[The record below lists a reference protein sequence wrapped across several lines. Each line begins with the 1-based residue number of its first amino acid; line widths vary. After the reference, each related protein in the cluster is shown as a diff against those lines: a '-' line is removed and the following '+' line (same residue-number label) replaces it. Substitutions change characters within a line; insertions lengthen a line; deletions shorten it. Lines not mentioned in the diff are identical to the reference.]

1 MREVYLDNNAT
12 TRPLPEVREAM
23 MRVLGEDFGNPS
35 SAHSA
40 GDRVRGAMVVARE
53 AVAMLVGA
61 EADQIVFMGSG
72 TEANN
77 TVFYSVVQRAPTEK
91 RVRIVTTT
99 VEHSSIVK
107 MCDYLGARGVEVV
120 SVPVDRCGQLVW
132 EALDEA
138 VTPDTDLVSVQW
150 VNNETGAI
158 LPVERIA
165 QLCQSRGV
173 LFHTDAAQAVGKL
186 PISVTESP
194 VDFLTFTAHK
204 FHGPQG
210 VGALYVRSS
219 KELLPLLWG
228 GSQEGG
234 LRPGTE
240 NVPGIIGMGT
250 AAQVRLDRSKDVQV
264 LMASLR
270 DDFEQSVITKIPD
283 VEINSDPDVRVCNT
297 TNLLFRDVDGQAL
310 VARLDQDG
318 VRCSQSSACTNQ
330 RPEPSY
336 VLRAMGLSESEA
348 YASIRFSF
356 SEFNTVEDVDE
367 AVVHLARLCEQLRR
381 FSRRRLSLIDF
392 NHVNTSLTEVK

>member
-12 TRPLPEVREAM
+12 TKPLSEVREAM
-23 MRVLGEDFGNPS
+23 MRVMGEDFGNPS

-40 GDRVRGAMVVARE
+40 GDRVREAMVASRD
-53 AVAMLVGA
+53 AVAQLVGT

-77 TVFYSVVQRAPTEK
+77 TVFNSVVQCAPTGK

-107 MCDYLGARGVEVV
+107 MCDYLGGKGIEIVF
-120 SVPVDRCGQLVW
+120 VPVDRYGQVIW

-158 LPVERIA
+158 LPVERIVH
-165 QLCQSRGV
+165 LCQSRGV

-186 PISVTESP
+186 PVSVTKLP
-194 VDFLTFTAHK
+194 VDFLAFTAHK
-204 FHGPQG
+204 FHGSQG
-210 VGALYVRSS
+210 IGALYVRSP
-219 KELLPLLWG
+219 KGLLPLLWG

-250 AAQVRLDRSKDVQV
+250 AAQLRLERLRDVQG

-270 DDFEQSVITKIPD
+270 DRFEQSVIAQIPD
-283 VEINSDPDVRVCNT
+283 VEINGDPDMRVCNA

-310 VARLDQDG
+310 VARLDQEG

-336 VLRAMGLSESEA
+336 VLRAMGLSEAEA

-367 AVVHLARLCEQLRR
+367 AVTHLARLCEQLRR
-381 FSRRRLSLIDF
+381 FSRRRLSL
-392 NHVNTSLTEVK
+392 LAEVG

>member
-12 TRPLPEVREAM
+12 TKPLPEVREAM
-23 MRVLGEDFGNPS
+23 MGVLGEDFGNPS

-40 GDRVRGAMVVARE
+40 GDRVREAMVPARE
-53 AVAMLVGA
+53 AVAKLVGA

-72 TEANN
+72 TETNN

-99 VEHSSIVK
+99 VEHSSIIK
-107 MCDYLGARGVEVV
+107 MNDYLSARGVEVV

-158 LPVERIA
+158 LPVEEMAR
-165 QLCQSRGV
+165 LCQSRGV

-186 PISVTESP
+186 PVSVTELP

-210 VGALYVRSS
+210 IGALYVRSS

-250 AAQVRLDRSKDVQV
+250 AAQLRLEQLEDVQE

-270 DDFEQSVITKIPD
+270 DHFEQSVIDRVPD
-283 VEINSDPDVRVCNT
+283 VEVNGDPDMRVCNT

-310 VARLDQDG
+310 VARLDQKG

-356 SEFNTVEDVDE
+356 SEFNTVEDVDD
-367 AVVHLARLCEQLRR
+367 AVAHLARLCEQLRR
-381 FSRRRLSLIDF
+381 FGRRRLSL
-392 NHVNTSLTEVK
+392 LTGVG

>member
-23 MRVLGEDFGNPS
+23 MGVLGEDFGNPS

-40 GDRVRGAMVVARE
+40 GDRVREAMVAARE
-53 AVAMLVGA
+53 VVANLVGA
-61 EADQIVFMGSG
+61 ESDQIVFMGSG

-77 TVFYSVVQRAPTEK
+77 TVFNSAVQGAPTGK

-107 MCDYLGARGVEVV
+107 MNDYLSARGVEVV

-132 EALDEA
+132 KDLDEA

-158 LPVERIA
+158 LPIERIT

-173 LFHTDAAQAVGKL
+173 LFHTDAAQAIGKL
-186 PISVTESP
+186 PVSITDLP
-194 VDFLTFTAHK
+194 IDFLTFTAHK

-210 VGALYVRSS
+210 IGALYVRSS

-240 NVPGIIGMGT
+240 NMPGIIGMGT
-250 AAQVRLDRSKDVQV
+250 AAQLRLDRLEDVQV
-264 LMASLR
+264 FMSSLR
-270 DDFEQSVITKIPD
+270 DHFEQSVIAQIPD
-283 VEINSDPDVRVCNT
+283 VEINGDPDMRVCNT
-297 TNLLFRDVDGQAL
+297 TSLLFRDVDGQAL
-310 VARLDQDG
+310 VARLDQEG

-356 SEFNTVEDVDE
+356 SEFNTVEDVDD
-367 AVVHLARLCEQLRR
+367 AVAHLARLCEQLRR
-381 FSRRRLSLIDF
+381 FSRRRLSL
-392 NHVNTSLTEVK
+392 LAEVG

>member
-35 SAHSA
+35 STHSA
-40 GDRVRGAMVVARE
+40 GDRVREEMVVARE
-53 AVAMLVGA
+53 AVAQLVGA
-61 EADQIVFMGSG
+61 ESDQIVFMGSG

-77 TVFYSVVQRAPTEK
+77 TVFNSVVQRAPTGK

-107 MCDYLGARGVEVV
+107 MNDYLSARGVEVV
-120 SVPVDRCGQLVW
+120 SVPVDRYGQLVW

-165 QLCQSRGV
+165 RLCQSRGV
-173 LFHTDAAQAVGKL
+173 FFHTDAAQAVGKL
-186 PISVTESP
+186 PVSVTELP
-194 VDFLTFTAHK
+194 VDFLVFTAHK

-210 VGALYVRSS
+210 IGALYVRSS
-219 KELLPLLWG
+219 KGLLPLLWG

-250 AAQVRLDRSKDVQV
+250 AAQLRLDRLKGVQG

-270 DDFEQSVITKIPD
+270 DDFEQAVLDRVPD
-283 VEINSDPDVRVCNT
+283 VEINGDPDMRVCNT

-310 VARLDQDG
+310 VARLDQEG

-336 VLRAMGLSESEA
+336 VLRAMGLSEAEA

-356 SEFNTVEDVDE
+356 SEFNTIEDVDE
-367 AVVHLARLCEQLRR
+367 TVVHLTRLCEQLRR
-381 FSRRRLSLIDF
+381 FSRRRLSPLA
-392 NHVNTSLTEVK
+392 EVG

>member
-12 TRPLPEVREAM
+12 TKPLPEVRETM
-23 MRVLGEDFGNPS
+23 MRVMGEDFGNPS

-40 GDRVRGAMVVARE
+40 GDRVREAMVAARE
-53 AVAMLVGA
+53 AVAQLVGA

-77 TVFYSVVQRAPTEK
+77 TVFNSVVQRTQAGK
-91 RVRIVTTT
+91 LVRIVTTT

-107 MCDYLGARGVEVV
+107 MCDYLGARGVEVI
-120 SVPVDRCGQLVW
+120 SVPVDLCGQLIW
-132 EALDEA
+132 EAMDEA

-165 QLCQSRGV
+165 RLCQSRGV

-186 PISVTESP
+186 PVSVLGLP

-210 VGALYVRSS
+210 VGALYVRSP

-250 AAQVRLDRSKDVQV
+250 AAQLRLERLEDVQE

-270 DDFEQSVITKIPD
+270 DDFEQAVLDRVPD
-283 VEINSDPDVRVCNT
+283 VEVNGDPDMRICNT

-310 VARLDQDG
+310 VARLDQEG

-356 SEFNTVEDVDE
+356 SEFNTVEDVDD
-367 AVVHLARLCEQLRR
+367 AVAHLARLCEQLRR
-381 FSRRRLSLIDF
+381 FSRRRLSL
-392 NHVNTSLTEVK
+392 LAEVG

>member
-12 TRPLPEVREAM
+12 TKPLPEVREAM
-23 MRVLGEDFGNPS
+23 MRVMGEDFGNPS

-40 GDRVRGAMVVARE
+40 GDRVRDAMVASRE
-53 AVAMLVGA
+53 AVAQLVGA

-77 TVFYSVVQRAPTEK
+77 TVFNSLVQCAPIEK

-99 VEHSSIVK
+99 VEHSSILK
-107 MCDYLGARGVEVV
+107 MCDYLSGRGVEIVF
-120 SVPVDRCGQLVW
+120 VPVGRCGQLVW

-165 QLCQSRGV
+165 RLCQSRGV
-173 LFHTDAAQAVGKL
+173 LFHIDAAQAVGKL
-186 PISVTESP
+186 PVSVTELS
-194 VDFLTFTAHK
+194 VDFLAFTAHK

-210 VGALYVRSS
+210 IGALYVRSS

-240 NVPGIIGMGT
+240 NLPGIVGMGT
-250 AAQVRLDRSKDVQV
+250 AARLRLERLKDVQGF
-264 LMASLR
+264 MASLR
-270 DDFEQSVITKIPD
+270 DRFEQSVIAQISD
-283 VEINSDPDVRVCNT
+283 VEINGDPDMRVCNT

-310 VARLDQDG
+310 VARLDQEG

-367 AVVHLARLCEQLRR
+367 TIAHLAQLCEQLRS
-381 FSRRRLSLIDF
+381 FSRRRLSRLA
-392 NHVNTSLTEVK
+392 EVG

>member
-12 TRPLPEVREAM
+12 TRPFPEVREAM
-23 MRVLGEDFGNPS
+23 MGVLGEDFGNPS

-40 GDRVRGAMVVARE
+40 GDRVREAMVAARE
-53 AVAMLVGA
+53 AVANLVGA

-77 TVFYSVVQRAPTEK
+77 TVFNSVVQRAPLGK

-107 MCDYLGARGVEVV
+107 MNDYLSTRGVEVV

-165 QLCQSRGV
+165 RLCHSRGV

-186 PISVTESP
+186 PVCVTEVP

-210 VGALYVRSS
+210 IGALYVKSS
-219 KELLPLLWG
+219 RKLLPLLWG

-250 AAQVRLDRSKDVQV
+250 AAQLRLDRLENVQV
-264 LMASLR
+264 LVASLR
-270 DDFEQSVITKIPD
+270 DDFEQAVLDGVPD
-283 VEINSDPDVRVCNT
+283 VEINGDPDVRVCNT

-310 VARLDQDG
+310 VARLDQEG

-356 SEFNTVEDVDE
+356 SEFNTVEDVDD

-381 FSRRRLSLIDF
+381 FSRRRL
-392 NHVNTSLTEVK
+392 TSLVEVG

>member
-23 MRVLGEDFGNPS
+23 MRVLDEDFGNPS

-40 GDRVRGAMVVARE
+40 GDRVRESMVASRE
-53 AVAMLVGA
+53 AVANLVGA
-61 EADQIVFMGSG
+61 EAGQIVFMGSG
-72 TEANN
+72 TETNN
-77 TVFYSVVQRAPTEK
+77 TVFNSVVQRAPTGK

-99 VEHSSIVK
+99 VEHSSILK
-107 MCDYLGARGVEVV
+107 MCDYLDAKGVEVV
-120 SVPVDRCGQLVW
+120 SVPVDRYGQLVW

-158 LPVERIA
+158 LLVERIA
-165 QLCQSRGV
+165 QLCKSRGV

-186 PISVTESP
+186 PISVIELP

-250 AAQVRLDRSKDVQV
+250 AAQLRLERLEDVQE

-270 DDFEQSVITKIPD
+270 DHFERTVLDSVPD
-283 VEINSDPDVRVCNT
+283 VEINGDPDMRVCNT

-310 VARLDQDG
+310 VARLDQEG
-318 VRCSQSSACTNQ
+318 IRCSQSSACTNQ

-336 VLRAMGLSESEA
+336 VLRAMGLSEAEA

-356 SEFNTVEDVDE
+356 SEFNTIEDVDE
-367 AVVHLARLCEQLRR
+367 TVAHLAQLCEQLRR
-381 FSRRRLSLIDF
+381 FSRRRLSL
-392 NHVNTSLTEVK
+392 LAEVG

>member
-23 MRVLGEDFGNPS
+23 MGVLGEDFGNPS

-40 GDRVRGAMVVARE
+40 GDRVREEMVASRG
-53 AVAMLVGA
+53 AVAELVGA

-77 TVFYSVVQRAPTEK
+77 TVFNSVVQRAPTGK

-107 MCDYLGARGVEVV
+107 MCDYLSARGVEVV

-132 EALDEA
+132 KALDEA
-138 VTPDTDLVSVQW
+138 VTSDTDLVSVQW

-186 PISVTESP
+186 PISLTESP
-194 VDFLTFTAHK
+194 VDFLAFTAHK

-210 VGALYVRSS
+210 IGALYVRSS

-240 NVPGIIGMGT
+240 NVPGIIGMGNCGSVEVGSAEGCAGT
-250 AAQVRLDRSKDVQV
+250 DGF
-264 LMASLR
+264 ASR
-270 DDFEQSVITKIPD
+270 
-283 VEINSDPDVRVCNT
+283 
-297 TNLLFRDVDGQAL
+297 
-310 VARLDQDG
+310 
-318 VRCSQSSACTNQ
+318 
-330 RPEPSY
+330 
-336 VLRAMGLSESEA
+336 
-348 YASIRFSF
+348 
-356 SEFNTVEDVDE
+356 
-367 AVVHLARLCEQLRR
+367 
-381 FSRRRLSLIDF
+381 
-392 NHVNTSLTEVK
+392 

>member
-12 TRPLPEVREAM
+12 TRPFPEVREAM
-23 MRVLGEDFGNPS
+23 MRVLGEGFGNPS

-40 GDRVRGAMVVARE
+40 GDRVREAMVSARE

-72 TEANN
+72 TETNN
-77 TVFYSVVQRAPTEK
+77 TVFNSVVQRAPTGK

-107 MCDYLGARGVEVV
+107 MNDYLSARGVEVV
-120 SVPVDRCGQLVW
+120 SVPVDRCGQLIW

-165 QLCQSRGV
+165 RLCQSQGV

-186 PISVTESP
+186 PVSVTELP

-210 VGALYVRSS
+210 IGALYVRSS

-250 AAQVRLDRSKDVQV
+250 AAQLRLERLEDVQG

-270 DDFEQSVITKIPD
+270 DHFEQSVIDRVPD
-283 VEINSDPDVRVCNT
+283 VEVNGDPNMRVCNT

-310 VARLDQDG
+310 VARLDQEG

-356 SEFNTVEDVDE
+356 SEFNAVEDIDE
-367 AVVHLARLCEQLRR
+367 TVVHLARLCEQLRR
-381 FSRRRLSLIDF
+381 FSRRRLSL
-392 NHVNTSLTEVK
+392 LAEVG

>member
-23 MRVLGEDFGNPS
+23 MRVLDEDFGNPS

-40 GDRVRGAMVVARE
+40 GDRVREAMVSARE
-53 AVAMLVGA
+53 AVAELVGA
-61 EADQIVFMGSG
+61 EANQIVFMGSG
-72 TEANN
+72 TETNN
-77 TVFYSVVQRAPTEK
+77 TVFNSVVQRAPTGK

-107 MCDYLGARGVEVV
+107 MCDYLSARGVEVV
-120 SVPVDRCGQLVW
+120 SVPVDRCGLLVW
-132 EALDEA
+132 EALNEA

-158 LPVERIA
+158 LPVGRIA

-186 PISVTESP
+186 PVSVTKTP
-194 VDFLTFTAHK
+194 VDFFTFTAHK

-219 KELLPLLWG
+219 KGLLPLLWG
-228 GSQEGG
+228 GLQEGG

-250 AAQVRLDRSKDVQV
+250 AAQVRLERLKDVQG

-270 DDFEQSVITKIPD
+270 DHFEQSVIAQIPD
-283 VEINSDPDVRVCNT
+283 VEINGDPDMRVCNT

-310 VARLDQDG
+310 VARLDQEG
-318 VRCSQSSACTNQ
+318 IRCSQSSACTNQ

-356 SEFNTVEDVDE
+356 SEFNTVEDVDD
-367 AVVHLARLCEQLRR
+367 AVAHLAQLCKQLRR
-381 FSRRRLSLIDF
+381 FSRRRL
-392 NHVNTSLTEVK
+392 TSLVEVG

>member
-35 SAHSA
+35 STHSA
-40 GDRVRGAMVVARE
+40 GDRVREEMVASRE
-53 AVAMLVGA
+53 AVAKLVGA

-77 TVFYSVVQRAPTEK
+77 TVFNSVVQRASTEK

-107 MCDYLGARGVEVV
+107 MCDYLSARGVEVV

-158 LPVERIA
+158 LPIERIA
-165 QLCQSRGV
+165 RLCQSRGV

-186 PISVTESP
+186 PISITEMP
-194 VDFLTFTAHK
+194 VDFLAFTAHK

-219 KELLPLLWG
+219 KGLLPLLWG

-240 NVPGIIGMGT
+240 NVPGIIGMGA
-250 AAQVRLDRSKDVQV
+250 AAQVRLGRLKDVLG
-264 LMASLR
+264 LMASFR
-270 DDFEQSVITKIPD
+270 DHFEQSVIAQIPD
-283 VEINSDPDVRVCNT
+283 VEINGDPNMRVCNT

-310 VARLDQDG
+310 VARLDQEG

-330 RPEPSY
+330 RPEPSS
-336 VLRAMGLSESEA
+336 VLRAMGLSELEA

-356 SEFNTVEDVDE
+356 SEFNTVEDVDD

-381 FSRRRLSLIDF
+381 FSRWRLSL
-392 NHVNTSLTEVK
+392 LAEVG

>member
-1 MREVYLDNNAT
+1 M
-12 TRPLPEVREAM
+12 
-23 MRVLGEDFGNPS
+23 
-35 SAHSA
+35 
-40 GDRVRGAMVVARE
+40 
-53 AVAMLVGA
+53 
-61 EADQIVFMGSG
+61 
-72 TEANN
+72 
-77 TVFYSVVQRAPTEK
+77 
-91 RVRIVTTT
+91 TTT

-165 QLCQSRGV
+165 RLCQSRGV

-186 PISVTESP
+186 PVSVTELP

-210 VGALYVRSS
+210 IGALYVRSS
-219 KELLPLLWG
+219 KELVPLLWG

-250 AAQVRLDRSKDVQV
+250 AAKLRLDRLEDVQV

-270 DDFEQSVITKIPD
+270 DNFEQSVITKIPD
-283 VEINSDPDVRVCNT
+283 VEINGDPDVRVCNT

-310 VARLDQDG
+310 VARLDQEG

-367 AVVHLARLCEQLRR
+367 TVVHLARLCEQLRK
-381 FSRRRLSLIDF
+381 FSRRRLSHIDF

>member
-12 TRPLPEVREAM
+12 TKPLLEVREAM
-23 MRVLGEDFGNPS
+23 MGVLGEDFGNPS

-40 GDRVRGAMVVARE
+40 GDRVRETMVASRE
-53 AVAMLVGA
+53 AVANLVGA
-61 EADQIVFMGSG
+61 GADQIVFMGSG

-77 TVFYSVVQRAPTEK
+77 TVFNSVVQRAPKEK

-107 MCDYLGARGVEVV
+107 MNDYLSARGVELV
-120 SVPVDRCGQLVW
+120 SVPVDRYGQLVW
-132 EALDEA
+132 EALDDA
-138 VTPDTDLVSVQW
+138 VTPNTDLVSVQW

-158 LPVERIA
+158 LSVERVA

-186 PISVTESP
+186 PISVTELP

-210 VGALYVRSS
+210 IGALYVRSS

-228 GSQEGG
+228 GPQEGG

-250 AAQVRLDRSKDVQV
+250 AAQLRLERLEDVQE

-270 DDFEQSVITKIPD
+270 DHFEQNVLDSVPD
-283 VEINSDPDVRVCNT
+283 VEINGDPDMRVCNT

-310 VARLDQDG
+310 VARLDQEG
-318 VRCSQSSACTNQ
+318 IRCSQSSACTNQ

-348 YASIRFSF
+348 YASVRFSF

-367 AVVHLARLCEQLRR
+367 TVTHLARLCEQLRR
-381 FSRRRLSLIDF
+381 FSRRRLSL
-392 NHVNTSLTEVK
+392 LAEVG

>member
-12 TRPLPEVREAM
+12 TKPLPEVREAM

-40 GDRVRGAMVVARE
+40 GDRVREAMVVARDS
-53 AVAMLVGA
+53 VAQLVGA

-77 TVFYSVVQRAPTEK
+77 TVFHSVVQRAPTGK

-99 VEHSSIVK
+99 VEHSSIIK
-107 MCDYLGARGVEVV
+107 MNDYLSARGVEVV
-120 SVPVDRCGQLVW
+120 SVPMDRCGQLVW
-132 EALDEA
+132 EALNEA

-186 PISVTESP
+186 PVSVIELP
-194 VDFLTFTAHK
+194 VDFLAFTAHK

-228 GSQEGG
+228 GPQEGG

-250 AAQVRLDRSKDVQV
+250 AAQLRLERLENVQG

-270 DDFEQSVITKIPD
+270 DDFEQSVIDRVPD
-283 VEINSDPDVRVCNT
+283 VEINGDPDMRVCNT

-310 VARLDQDG
+310 VARLDQEG

-330 RPEPSY
+330 RLEPSY
-336 VLRAMGLSESEA
+336 VLRAMGLSEAEA
-348 YASIRFSF
+348 YSSIRFSF
-356 SEFNTVEDVDE
+356 S
-367 AVVHLARLCEQLRR
+367 
-381 FSRRRLSLIDF
+381 
-392 NHVNTSLTEVK
+392 

>member
-12 TRPLPEVREAM
+12 TKPLPEVREAM
-23 MRVLGEDFGNPS
+23 MGVLGEDFGNPS

-40 GDRVRGAMVVARE
+40 GDRVREAMVVARDS
-53 AVAMLVGA
+53 VAQLVGA

-72 TEANN
+72 TEVNN
-77 TVFYSVVQRAPTEK
+77 TVFNSVVQRAPIGK

-99 VEHSSIVK
+99 VEHSSIIK
-107 MCDYLGARGVEVV
+107 MNDYLSARGVEVV

-132 EALDEA
+132 DALDEA
-138 VTPDTDLVSVQW
+138 ITPDTDLVSVQW

-158 LPVERIA
+158 LPVEQIA
-165 QLCQSRGV
+165 RLCQSRGV

-186 PISVTESP
+186 PVSVTELP

-219 KELLPLLWG
+219 KGLLPLLWG
-228 GSQEGG
+228 GPQEGG
-234 LRPGTE
+234 LRSGTE

-250 AAQVRLDRSKDVQV
+250 AAQLRLDRLEDVQE

-270 DDFEQSVITKIPD
+270 DDFEQAVLDRVPD
-283 VEINSDPDVRVCNT
+283 VEINGDPDMRVCNT

-310 VARLDQDG
+310 VARLDQEG
-318 VRCSQSSACTNQ
+318 IRCSQSSACTNQ

-336 VLRAMGLSESEA
+336 VLRTMGLSEAEA

-356 SEFNTVEDVDE
+356 SEFNTVEDVDD
-367 AVVHLARLCEQLRR
+367 AVAHLARLCEQLRR
-381 FSRRRLSLIDF
+381 FSRRRLSL
-392 NHVNTSLTEVK
+392 LAEVG

>member
-12 TRPLPEVREAM
+12 TKPLPEVRETM
-23 MRVLGEDFGNPS
+23 MRVMGEDFGNPS

-40 GDRVRGAMVVARE
+40 GDRVREAMVAARE
-53 AVAMLVGA
+53 AVAQLVGA

-77 TVFYSVVQRAPTEK
+77 TVFNSVVQRAPTEK

-120 SVPVDRCGQLVW
+120 SVPVDRCGQLAW

-138 VTPDTDLVSVQW
+138 ITPDTDLVSVQW

-158 LPVERIA
+158 LPIERVA
-165 QLCQSRGV
+165 RLCQSRGV

-186 PISVTESP
+186 PVSITELP
-194 VDFLTFTAHK
+194 IDFLTFTAHK

-210 VGALYVRSS
+210 IGALYVRSS

-250 AAQVRLDRSKDVQV
+250 AAQLRLERLEDIQG

-270 DDFEQSVITKIPD
+270 DDFEQSVIDRVPD
-283 VEINSDPDVRVCNT
+283 VEINGDPDMRVCNA

-310 VARLDQDG
+310 VARLDQEG
-318 VRCSQSSACTNQ
+318 IRCSQSSACTNQ

-356 SEFNTVEDVDE
+356 SEFNTVEDVDDTV
-367 AVVHLARLCEQLRR
+367 AHLAWLCEQLRR
-381 FSRRRLSLIDF
+381 FSRRRLSL
-392 NHVNTSLTEVK
+392 SAEVG

>member
-1 MREVYLDNNAT
+1 MQEVYLDNNAT
-12 TRPLPEVREAM
+12 TRPFPEVREAM
-23 MRVLGEDFGNPS
+23 MRVMGEDFGNPS

-40 GDRVRGAMVVARE
+40 GDRVREAMVAARE
-53 AVAMLVGA
+53 AVAKLVGA

-77 TVFYSVVQRAPTEK
+77 TVFYSVVQRAPTRK
-91 RVRIVTTT
+91 RVRIVTTA

-120 SVPVDRCGQLVW
+120 SVPVNRCGQLVW

-138 VTPDTDLVSVQW
+138 ITPDTDLVSVQW

-158 LPVERIA
+158 LPVEEIA
-165 QLCQSRGV
+165 RLCQSRGV

-186 PISVTESP
+186 PVSVTELP

-210 VGALYVRSS
+210 VGALYVRSP
-219 KELLPLLWG
+219 KGLLPLLWG

-240 NVPGIIGMGT
+240 NMPGIIGMGT
-250 AAQVRLDRSKDVQV
+250 AAQLRLERLEDVQV
-264 LMASLR
+264 FMASLR
-270 DDFEQSVITKIPD
+270 DHFEQSVIDRVPD
-283 VEINSDPDVRVCNT
+283 VEINGDPDMRVCNT

-310 VARLDQDG
+310 VARLDQEG
-318 VRCSQSSACTNQ
+318 IRCSQSSACTNQ

-356 SEFNTVEDVDE
+356 SEFNTVEDVDD
-367 AVVHLARLCEQLRR
+367 AVIHLARLCEQLRR
-381 FSRRRLSLIDF
+381 FSRRRLSRLA
-392 NHVNTSLTEVK
+392 EVG

>member
-12 TRPLPEVREAM
+12 TKPLPEVREAM

-40 GDRVRGAMVVARE
+40 GDRVREAMVAARE
-53 AVAMLVGA
+53 AVAKLVGA

-77 TVFYSVVQRAPTEK
+77 TVFNSVVHRAK
-91 RVRIVTTT
+91 KKQVRIVTTT

-120 SVPVDRCGQLVW
+120 SVPVDRCGQLAW

-138 VTPDTDLVSVQW
+138 VTPGTDLVSVQW

-158 LPVERIA
+158 LPVEEIA
-165 QLCQSRGV
+165 RLCQSRGV

-186 PISVTESP
+186 PVSVTELP

-228 GSQEGG
+228 GPQEGG

-250 AAQVRLDRSKDVQV
+250 AAKLRLDRFEDVQG

-270 DDFEQSVITKIPD
+270 DHFEQSVIDRVPD
-283 VEINSDPDVRVCNT
+283 VEINGDPDMRVCNT

-310 VARLDQDG
+310 VARLDQEG

-356 SEFNTVEDVDE
+356 SEFNTIEDVDN

-381 FSRRRLSLIDF
+381 FRRRRLSRLA
-392 NHVNTSLTEVK
+392 EVG

>member
-23 MRVLGEDFGNPS
+23 MRVMGEDFGNPS

-40 GDRVRGAMVVARE
+40 GDRVREEMGAARE
-53 AVAMLVGA
+53 AVANLVGA

-77 TVFYSVVQRAPTEK
+77 TIFYSVVQRAQTGK

-107 MCDYLGARGVEVV
+107 MNDYLSARGVEVV
-120 SVPVDRCGQLVW
+120 SVPVDRYGQLVW

-165 QLCQSRGV
+165 RLCQSRGV

-186 PISVTESP
+186 PVSVTELP
-194 VDFLTFTAHK
+194 VDFLVFSAHK

-210 VGALYVRSS
+210 IGALYVRSS
-219 KELLPLLWG
+219 KGLLPLLWG

-250 AAQVRLDRSKDVQV
+250 AAQLRLDRLKDVQG

-270 DDFEQSVITKIPD
+270 DRFEQSVIAQISD
-283 VEINSDPDVRVCNT
+283 VQINGDPDMRVCNT
-297 TNLLFRDVDGQAL
+297 TNLIFRDVDGQAL
-310 VARLDQDG
+310 VARLDQEG

-336 VLRAMGLSESEA
+336 VLRAMGLSEAEA

-356 SEFNTVEDVDE
+356 SEFNTVEDIDE
-367 AVVHLARLCEQLRR
+367 TVAHLARLCEQLRR
-381 FSRRRLSLIDF
+381 FSRRRLSL
-392 NHVNTSLTEVK
+392 LAEVG

>member
-1 MREVYLDNNAT
+1 MIL
-12 TRPLPEVREAM
+12 L
-23 MRVLGEDFGNPS
+23 
-35 SAHSA
+35 HSWS
-40 GDRVRGAMVVARE
+40 
-53 AVAMLVGA
+53 GA

-77 TVFYSVVQRAPTEK
+77 TVFYSVVQRAPTGK

-107 MCDYLGARGVEVV
+107 MCDYLSARGVEVV

-132 EALDEA
+132 KALDEA

-165 QLCQSRGV
+165 RLCHSRGV

-186 PISVTESP
+186 PISVTELP

-210 VGALYVRSS
+210 IGALYLRSS

-240 NVPGIIGMGT
+240 NVPGIIGLGT
-250 AAQVRLDRSKDVQV
+250 AAQLRLAQLEDVQG

-270 DDFEQSVITKIPD
+270 DHFEQSVIDRVPD
-283 VEINSDPDVRVCNT
+283 VEVNGDPDMRVCNT

-310 VARLDQDG
+310 VARLDQKG

-356 SEFNTVEDVDE
+356 SEFNTVEDVDD
-367 AVVHLARLCEQLRR
+367 AVAHLARLCEQLRR
-381 FSRRRLSLIDF
+381 FGRRRLSL
-392 NHVNTSLTEVK
+392 LTGVG

>member
-40 GDRVRGAMVVARE
+40 GDRVREAMVVARDS
-53 AVAMLVGA
+53 VAQLVGA
-61 EADQIVFMGSG
+61 EAGQIVFMGSG

-77 TVFYSVVQRAPTEK
+77 TVFHSVFQRAPTEK

-99 VEHSSIVK
+99 VEHSSIIK
-107 MCDYLGARGVEVV
+107 MNDYLSARGVEVV

-138 VTPDTDLVSVQW
+138 ITPDTDLVSVQW

-165 QLCQSRGV
+165 RLCQSRGV

-186 PISVTESP
+186 PISVTELP

-210 VGALYVRSS
+210 IGALYVRSS
-219 KELLPLLWG
+219 KELFPLLWG

-250 AAQVRLDRSKDVQV
+250 AAQLRLERLEDVQE
-264 LMASLR
+264 LMVSLR
-270 DDFEQSVITKIPD
+270 NHFEQTVLDSVPD
-283 VEINSDPDVRVCNT
+283 VEINGDPDMRVCNT
-297 TNLLFRDVDGQAL
+297 TNFLFRDVDGQAL
-310 VARLDQDG
+310 VARLDQEAI
-318 VRCSQSSACTNQ
+318 RCSQSSACTNQ

-356 SEFNTVEDVDE
+356 SEFNTVEDVDD
-367 AVVHLARLCEQLRR
+367 AVTHLARLCEQLRR
-381 FSRRRLSLIDF
+381 FSRRRLSL
-392 NHVNTSLTEVK
+392 LAEVG

>member
-12 TRPLPEVREAM
+12 TKPLPEVREAI
-23 MRVLGEDFGNPS
+23 MRVMGEDFGNPS

-40 GDRVRGAMVVARE
+40 GDRVREAMVASRD
-53 AVAMLVGA
+53 AVANLVGA

-77 TVFYSVVQRAPTEK
+77 TVFNSVVQCAPTGK

-107 MCDYLGARGVEVV
+107 MCDYLGGKGVEIVF
-120 SVPVDRCGQLVW
+120 VPVDRCGQVIW
-132 EALDEA
+132 EELDEA

-165 QLCQSRGV
+165 QLCHSRGV

-186 PISVTESP
+186 SVSVTKLS
-194 VDFLTFTAHK
+194 VDFLAFTAHK

-210 VGALYVRSS
+210 IGALYVRSA
-219 KELLPLLWG
+219 KGLLPLLWG

-250 AAQVRLDRSKDVQV
+250 AAQLRSERLENVQG

-270 DDFEQSVITKIPD
+270 DDFEQSVIAQIPD
-283 VEINSDPDVRVCNT
+283 VEINGDPDMRVCNT

-310 VARLDQDG
+310 VARLDQEG

-336 VLRAMGLSESEA
+336 VLRAMGLSEAEA

-356 SEFNTVEDVDE
+356 SESNTVEDVDE
-367 AVVHLARLCEQLRR
+367 TVAHLAQLCEQLRR
-381 FSRRRLSLIDF
+381 FSRRRLSL
-392 NHVNTSLTEVK
+392 LAEVG

>member
-35 SAHSA
+35 SVHSA
-40 GDRVRGAMVVARE
+40 GDRVREAMVVARDS
-53 AVAMLVGA
+53 VAQLVGA
-61 EADQIVFMGSG
+61 ESDQIVFMGSG

-77 TVFYSVVQRAPTEK
+77 TVFNSVIQRAPTGK

-107 MCDYLGARGVEVV
+107 MCDYLSARGVEVV
-120 SVPVDRCGQLVW
+120 SVPVDRRGQLVW

-138 VTPDTDLVSVQW
+138 VTPKTDLVSVQW

-173 LFHTDAAQAVGKL
+173 LFHTDAAQAAGKL
-186 PISVTESP
+186 PVSVTDLP

-210 VGALYVRSS
+210 IGALYVRSS

-250 AAQVRLDRSKDVQV
+250 AAQLRLERLENVQE

-270 DDFEQSVITKIPD
+270 DRFEQSVIAQIPD
-283 VEINSDPDVRVCNT
+283 VEINGDPDMRVCNT

-310 VARLDQDG
+310 VARLDQG
-318 VRCSQSSACTNQ
+318 GIRCSQSSACTNQ

-336 VLRAMGLSESEA
+336 VLRTMGLSESEA
-348 YASIRFSF
+348 YASVRFSF
-356 SEFNTVEDVDE
+356 SEFNTVEDVDD

-381 FSRRRLSLIDF
+381 FSRRRLSRL
-392 NHVNTSLTEVK
+392 VEVG

>member
-12 TRPLPEVREAM
+12 TKPLPEVREAM

-40 GDRVRGAMVVARE
+40 GDRVREAMVASRD
-53 AVAMLVGA
+53 AVANLVGA

-77 TVFYSVVQRAPTEK
+77 TVFNSVVQCAPTEK

-107 MCDYLGARGVEVV
+107 MCDYLGGRGVEVV
-120 SVPVDRCGQLVW
+120 SVPVDRYGQVIW
-132 EALDEA
+132 EELDEA

-158 LPVERIA
+158 LPV
-165 QLCQSRGV
+165 
-173 LFHTDAAQAVGKL
+173 
-186 PISVTESP
+186 
-194 VDFLTFTAHK
+194 DFLAFTAHK

-210 VGALYVRSS
+210 IGALYVRSS

-240 NVPGIIGMGT
+240 NLPGIIGMGT
-250 AAQVRLDRSKDVQV
+250 AAQLRLARLRDVQE

-270 DDFEQSVITKIPD
+270 DDFEQSVIAQIPD
-283 VEINSDPDVRVCNT
+283 VEINGNPDMRVCNT

-310 VARLDQDG
+310 VARLDQEG

-356 SEFNTVEDVDE
+356 SEFNAVEDVDE
-367 AVVHLARLCEQLRR
+367 AVAHLAQLCEQLRR
-381 FSRRRLSLIDF
+381 FSRRRLSLL
-392 NHVNTSLTEVK
+392 SEVG

>member
-12 TRPLPEVREAM
+12 TKPLPEVREAM

-40 GDRVRGAMVVARE
+40 GDRGREAMVVARDS
-53 AVAMLVGA
+53 VAQLVGA

-77 TVFYSVVQRAPTEK
+77 TVFHSVVQRAPTGK

-99 VEHSSIVK
+99 VEHSSIIK
-107 MCDYLGARGVEVV
+107 MNDYLSARGVEVV
-120 SVPVDRCGQLVW
+120 SVPMDRCGQLVW
-132 EALDEA
+132 EALNEA

-186 PISVTESP
+186 PVSVIELP
-194 VDFLTFTAHK
+194 VDFLAFTAHK

-250 AAQVRLDRSKDVQV
+250 AAQLRLERLENVQG

-270 DDFEQSVITKIPD
+270 DDFEQSVIDRVPD
-283 VEINSDPDVRVCNT
+283 VEINGDPDMRVCNT

-310 VARLDQDG
+310 VARLDQEG

-336 VLRAMGLSESEA
+336 VLRAMGVSEA
-348 YASIRFSF
+348 EAYSSVRFSF
-356 SEFNTVEDVDE
+356 SEFNTVEDVDD
-367 AVVHLARLCEQLRR
+367 VVAYLARLCEQLRR
-381 FSRRRLSLIDF
+381 FSRRRL
-392 NHVNTSLTEVK
+392 TSLVEVG